1 MRRYDFRILNVFAIP
16 GAPLSGNPL
25 CVFEDGRGLDAALMQ
40 ALALQFNLS
49 ETTFILPSATA
60 SARVRI
66 FTPSY
71 EMPFAGHPTLGS
83 AHVVRSLRGEGPDA
97 ALTLELEA
105 GIIPVQA
112 RADAWTL
119 QAGPVRTRSVT
130 ATLAQLAE
138 MLGLA
143 AHEVAANAAWV
154 NTGTEQLILPLTAAD
169 ALERIRPVPELV
181 RAHAALT
188 PERQCVYVFAERAPG
203 VIGARFF
210 FSKGASVIEDPATG
224 LGVREPGRLSVD
236 DRRSAPARGAGRA
249 RRAHRAAE
257 SARLAHRRTRPEL
270 RLGHVLE
277 LGRGAITLP

>member
-1 MRRYDFRILNVFAIP
+1 MPGYDFRILNVFAIP

-25 CVFEDGRGLDAALMQ
+25 CVFEDARGLDDALMQ

-49 ETTFILPSATA
+49 ETTFILPSETA

-97 ALTLELEA
+97 TVTLELEA

-112 RADAWTL
+112 RVDTWTL

-130 ATLAQLAE
+130 ATQAQLAD
-138 MLGLA
+138 MLGLQS
-143 AHEVAANAAWV
+143 HEVSAHAAWV

-169 ALERIRPVPELV
+169 ALERIRPVPELI
-181 RAHAALT
+181 RAHAALS
-188 PERQCVYVFAERAPG
+188 PERQCVYAFAERAPG

-224 LGVREPGRLSVD
+224 SACANLGGFLWTTEAPRPFEVRVEQGEHTGRPSRLGLRVD
-236 DRRSAPARGAGRA
+236 EQGRSYVSGHVIELARG
-249 RRAHRAAE
+249 
-257 SARLAHRRTRPEL
+257 
-270 RLGHVLE
+270 V
-277 LGRGAITLP
+277 ITLP

>member
-1 MRRYDFRILNVFAIP
+1 MPRFDFRIVNVFAIP

-25 CVFEDGRGLDAALMQ
+25 CVFEDARGLDDATMQ
-40 ALALQFNLS
+40 ALALQLNLS
-49 ETTFILPSATA
+49 ETTFLFPSHTA

-83 AHVVRSLRGEGPDA
+83 AHVVRSLRGAGPDA
-97 ALTLELEA
+97 ALTLALEV
-105 GIIPVQA
+105 GVIPVQA
-112 RADAWTL
+112 QGDAWTL

-130 ATLAQLAE
+130 ASQAQLAQ
-138 MLGLA
+138 MLTLKS
-143 AHEVAANAAWV
+143 HEVGANAAWV

-169 ALERIRPVPELV
+169 ALERIAPVPELI
-181 RAHAALT
+181 RAHASLSAQ
-188 PERQCVYVFAERAPG
+188 RQCVYAFAERASG

-224 LGVREPGRLSVD
+224 SACANLGGLLWTQ
-236 DRRSAPARGAGRA
+236 A
-249 RRAHRAAE
+249 RRAFEVRVEQGEH
-257 SARLAHRRTRPEL
+257 TGRPS
-270 RLGHVLE
+270 RLGLRVDDQGRVFVSGQVIE